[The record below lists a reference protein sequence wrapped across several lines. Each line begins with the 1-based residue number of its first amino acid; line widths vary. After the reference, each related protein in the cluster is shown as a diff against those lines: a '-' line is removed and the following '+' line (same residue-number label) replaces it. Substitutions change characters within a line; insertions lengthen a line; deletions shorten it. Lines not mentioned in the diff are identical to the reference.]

1 MVVDAGKLQLDIVL
15 DCSKKARLIIGD
27 LLSFSRPVTPTSQV
41 HDPVV
46 LLNENLP
53 LVQKLIQS
61 EIVLAVRIEGRPAPV
76 EINRTSFTQILLNLA
91 VNAVGAMNGRGE
103 LTIVLDDALAGGE
116 ELQGSGFVRLLVID
130 TGCGMDKATVDRAFE
145 PFFTTKPVGQGT
157 GLGLPVV
164 YGLVHEMGG
173 TIAIDSE
180 LGIGTTVTILIPRHI
195 GDSDNGQNIDS

>member
-1 MVVDAGKLQLDIVL
+1 
-15 DCSKKARLIIGD
+15 
-27 LLSFSRPVTPTSQV
+27 V

-53 LVQKLIQS
+53 LVREMIRS
-61 EIVLAVRIEGRPAPV
+61 EIVLSVRIDGRPAPV

-91 VNAVGAMNGRGE
+91 INAVGAMNGRGE
-103 LTIVLDDALAGGE
+103 LAIVLDDNLAGGE
-116 ELQGSGFVRLLVID
+116 EFRGGFVRLLVID
-130 TGCGMDKATVDRAFE
+130 TGCGMDKATVERAFE

-157 GLGLPVV
+157 GLGLAVV
-164 YGLVHEMGG
+164 YGLVNEMGG